1 MHLEILD
8 EHRIHLV
15 RELAKIPETAGF
27 YLAGGTA
34 LSLQLGLR
42 KSYDFDFFSEKR
54 FNSNALLAQMKERW
68 ADLKVIHMDQ
78 DTCDVI
84 LDGVQTSFLWY
95 PYPLVSD
102 FFIDGTTLPGLKLCG
117 VEDIAVM
124 KLSAIGSRGSR
135 KDFYDLYQIYQK
147 VPQFDSRTLLRC
159 AHRKYGEDFDLT
171 YMIAG
176 MSYFDEADSEVLP
189 KTFVSADWER
199 VKQFSRREQAVL
211 FEMEAR
217 RYEI

>member
-8 EHRIHLV
+8 ERRICLIGK
-15 RELAKIPETAGF
+15 LANLPETTAF

-42 KSYDFDFFSEKR
+42 KSYDFDFFTEQR
-54 FNSNALLAQMKERW
+54 FNSNALLARIKERW
-68 ADLKVIHMDQ
+68 GDLKVIHVDQ
-78 DTCDVI
+78 DTCDVL
-84 LDGVQTSFLWY
+84 LDGVQTSFIWY

-102 FFIDGTTLPGLKLCG
+102 LVMEAASVPGLKLCG

-135 KDFYDLYQIYQK
+135 KDFYDLYQIYQS
-147 VPQFDSRTLLRC
+147 VPQFDSQTLLNC
-159 AHRKYGEDFDLT
+159 AHRKFGADFDLT

-176 MSYFDEADSEVLP
+176 MSYFEAADSEVLP
-189 KTFVSADWER
+189 ETFVPADWER
-199 VKQFSRREQAVL
+199 IRQFSRREQAVL
-211 FEMEAR
+211 FEMEAM

>member
-8 EHRIHLV
+8 ERRIRLLKALV
-15 RELAKIPETAGF
+15 ELPELAVF

-54 FNSNALLAQMKERW
+54 FNSYALLAQMKERW

-84 LDGVQTSFLWY
+84 LNDVQTSFLWY
-95 PYPLVSD
+95 PYPLVSG
-102 FFIDGTTLPGLKLCG
+102 FITDETTLPGLKLCTA
-117 VEDIAVM
+117 EDIAVM

-135 KDFYDLYQIYQK
+135 KDFYDLYQIYQSI
-147 VPQFDSRTLLRC
+147 PQFDSRTLLSC
-159 AHRKYGEDFDLT
+159 AHRKYGENFDLT

-176 MSYFDEADSEVLP
+176 MSYFEAADSEVLP
-189 KTFVSADWER
+189 ETFVPADWER
-199 VKQFSRREQAVL
+199 VKQFSRGEQALL
-211 FEMEAR
+211 FEMEAK
-217 RYEI
+217 RYDN